1 MLVTVQQHKKALLVT
16 GDTREIKDGL
26 KGLGGTAFDAFGLR
40 QFACRRCAQ
49 AVACPG
55 GWNKVLVGWC
65 FPMAKKPQVLQFLGS
80 KNCTVTDSTSTSSQV
95 LTRQVA
101 AATTED
107 EVPATGAVDE
117 AGVQRTEMALNDE
130 GFPFFNL
137 GSGLKRVTVSKWEGQ
152 TMVHIRSFYLKDGKS
167 LPGKGIALSVEQ
179 WQSIKANLGAIDAA
193 IAEVETRAIPKTTVE
208 PRKKKRRLSEDNDD
222 DDDDDDDDEAED

>member
-1 MLVTVQQHKKALLVT
+1 
-16 GDTREIKDGL
+16 
-26 KGLGGTAFDAFGLR
+26 
-40 QFACRRCAQ
+40 
-49 AVACPG
+49 
-55 GWNKVLVGWC
+55 
-65 FPMAKKPQVLQFLGS
+65 MAKKPQVLQFLGS

-222 DDDDDDDDEAED
+222 DDDDDDDEAED